1 MNPNALPAGAILN
14 SGKQTYRI
22 VRVLGSGGFGITYLA
37 VSRQKV
43 GNITVPIQFAVKEH
57 FMSDFCERDSD
68 TLQIKTGPGRQT
80 VENSMKDFLGEARRL
95 QQVGNGHSSIVK
107 VNEVF
112 EANNTA
118 YYVMEY
124 LDGESLRS
132 YVRSRGKLTV
142 AETLDLLR
150 PVMEAVDCLH
160 EQRMT
165 HLDIKPDNIMLARE
179 EDSAGN
185 AVLRPVLID
194 FGLSKHYD
202 ASGHATSTV
211 NTLGCSD
218 GYAPL
223 EQYAGITT
231 FSPSADIY
239 ALAATVLFCLTG
251 KDPRRSPD
259 MLHVDIPS
267 WLASITPPLT
277 PALKS
282 LLAASLSP
290 LPADRPASMFDVQV
304 SVPTEEE
311 APEPFDAGNATVPIT
326 PEEPPVN
333 TEMYTARQGSP
344 SVCQEMPVKSSDE
357 MHRKL
362 SGDKATVQF
371 DAPERVPG
379 GGTAVQAR
387 GVSDGKM
394 NIALWAI
401 VAATVALCVCFDLY
415 LSKVIASLFGAVVY
429 RVIVGLQVLL
439 VIALVSLC
447 LKLRKNRRSAG
458 LKTAA
463 IAVGA
468 GFTATVLPM
477 FFMTYPNYV
486 SWHEVGYTQDGDKIT
501 LYTKFGT
508 PLESYDYVFPVLPKD
523 SITAVISADQ
533 WIQYDSTLVSMVK
546 DTRYIGVNMNAQ
558 DAQVTYR
565 DLDGNYTITFLWEA
579 DYINGTSGITL
590 SDFLDGKFDYD
601 SAKWFGQNYISELP
615 STRYKLLSVIVTDR
629 GAISI
634 PKGHPVAVYL
644 DLVAE
649 RNGKYTF
656 FTQDEWRA
664 VPDAEKEEYIKHGI
678 VIDQPAIADPFV
690 LALKDNGHKVTWE
703 EAMASGINMP
713 TRIQAKAIVKNF
725 YKVREALKAFGGTDP
740 ERGGSWFWTKDAV
753 NSSHAWHVGISLGS
767 YYVLECP
774 KTYSYMVRAVAP
786 VPVASAM

>member
-95 QQVGNGHSSIVK
+95 QQVGDGHPSIVK

-132 YVRSRGKLTV
+132 YVRSRGKLSE

-150 PVMEAVDCLH
+150 PVMEAVDYLH

-179 EDSAGN
+179 EDASGN
-185 AVLRPVLID
+185 AVMRPVLID

-267 WLASITPPLT
+267 WLASLTPPLT

-290 LPADRPASMFDVQV
+290 LPTDRPASMLDVSV

-326 PEEPPVN
+326 QEEPPVN
-333 TEMYTARQGSP
+333 TEKHTARQDST
-344 SVCQEMPVKSSDE
+344 SVCREMPVKSADE
-357 MHRKL
+357 MHRKP
-362 SGDKATVQF
+362 SGGKVTVQF
-371 DAPERVPG
+371 DAPESVPG
-379 GGTAVQAR
+379 GGSAVQSC

-394 NIALWAI
+394 NIARWAI
-401 VAATVALCVCFDLY
+401 VAATVALCICFDLY

-439 VIALVSLC
+439 VIALVALC

-486 SWHEVGYTQDGDKIT
+486 SWHEVGYTQDGGRVT
-501 LYTKFGT
+501 LYTKFGA

-523 SITAVISADQ
+523 SIAAVISADQ
-533 WIQYDSTLVSMVK
+533 WIQFDSTLVSMIK

-565 DLDGNYTITFLWEA
+565 DLDGNYIITFLWEGA
-579 DYINGTSGITL
+579 PKTGITL

-601 SAKWFGQNYISELP
+601 SEKWFGQNYISELP
-615 STRYKLLSVIVTDR
+615 ATRYNLLSVIVNGR

-634 PKGHPVAVYL
+634 PQGHPVAAHL

-664 VPDAEKEEYIKHGI
+664 VPDAEKKEEYIKHGI
-678 VIDQPAIADPFV
+678 VIDQPDITEPFV
-690 LALKDNGHKVTWE
+690 LALKDNGHPMSWKS
-703 EAMASGINMP
+703 AMASGINMP
-713 TRIQAKAIVKNF
+713 TRIQAKAIVKECGN
-725 YKVREALKAFGGTDP
+725 VRNARYAFGAT
-740 ERGGSWFWTKDAV
+740 EFYSFWTKDADGSCDAWYV
-753 NSSHAWHVGISLGS
+753 NMKRDIVSSCSMS
-767 YYVLECP
+767 YIA
-774 KTYSYMVRAVAP
+774 MVRAVAP
-786 VPVASAM
+786 VPIASAM

>member
-43 GNITVPIQFAVKEH
+43 GNITVSIQFAVKEH

-95 QQVGNGHSSIVK
+95 QQVGDGHPSIVK

-132 YVRSRGKLTV
+132 YVRSRGKLSE

-150 PVMEAVDCLH
+150 PVMEAVDYLH

-179 EDSAGN
+179 EDASGN
-185 AVLRPVLID
+185 AVMRPVLID

-267 WLASITPPLT
+267 WLASLTPPLT

-290 LPADRPASMFDVQV
+290 LPTDRPASMLDVPV
-304 SVPTEEE
+304 PVPTEEE
-311 APEPFDAGNATVPIT
+311 TPEPFDAGNATVPIT

-333 TEMYTARQGSP
+333 KEKHTARQGST
-344 SVCQEMPVKSSDE
+344 SVCREMPVKSADE
-357 MHRKL
+357 MHRKP
-362 SGDKATVQF
+362 SGGNATVQF
-371 DAPERVPG
+371 DAAESVPG
-379 GGTAVQAR
+379 GGTAVQAY
-387 GVSDGKM
+387 GASDGKM
-394 NIALWAI
+394 NIARWAI
-401 VAATVALCVCFDLY
+401 VAATVVLCVCFDLY

-439 VIALVSLC
+439 VIALVLIC
-447 LKLRKNRRSAG
+447 LKLRKKRRSAG
-458 LKTAA
+458 LKTAS

-486 SWHEVGYTQDGDKIT
+486 SWYEVGYTQDGDKVT
-501 LYTKFGT
+501 LYTKFGA

-523 SITAVISADQ
+523 SIAAVISADQ
-533 WIQYDSTLVSMVK
+533 WIQFDSTLVSMIK
-546 DTRYIGVNMNAQ
+546 ETRYIGVNMNAQ

-579 DYINGTSGITL
+579 DSKIGITL

-601 SAKWFGQNYISELP
+601 SEKWFGQNYISELP
-615 STRYKLLSVIVTDR
+615 ATRYNLLNVIVNGR

-634 PKGHPVAVYL
+634 PQGHPVAAHL

-649 RNGKYTF
+649 RNGKYAF
-656 FTQDEWRA
+656 FTRDEWRA
-664 VPDAEKEEYIKHGI
+664 VPDAEKKEEYIMHGI

-690 LALKDNGHKVTWE
+690 LALNDNVYRMTWK
-703 EAMASGINMP
+703 EAMDSGINMP
-713 TRIQAKAIVKNF
+713 SQTQGEAIVKDCENV
-725 YKVREALKAFGGTDP
+725 KNALKAFGG
-740 ERGGSWFWTKDAV
+740 RGYEGDSRWFWTKDASGSSSAWFV
-753 NSSHAWHVGISLGS
+753 NMYSGSVYNISKS
-767 YYVLECP
+767 N
-774 KTYSYMVRAVAP
+774 TNRVRAVAP
-786 VPVASAM
+786 VPVAAM

>member
-95 QQVGNGHSSIVK
+95 QQVGDGHPSIVK

-132 YVRSRGKLTV
+132 YVRSRGKLCE

-150 PVMEAVDCLH
+150 PVMEAVDYLH

-179 EDSAGN
+179 EDASGN
-185 AVLRPVLID
+185 AVMRPVLID

-251 KDPRRSPD
+251 KDPCRSPD

-267 WLASITPPLT
+267 WLVSLTPPLT

-290 LPADRPASMFDVQV
+290 LPTARPASMLDVPV
-304 SVPTEEE
+304 PEPTEEE
-311 APEPFDAGNATVPIT
+311 TPEPFDAGNATVPIT

-333 TEMYTARQGSP
+333 KEKHTARHGST
-344 SVCQEMPVKSSDE
+344 SVCREMPVKSADE
-357 MHRKL
+357 MHRKP
-362 SGDKATVQF
+362 SGGKATVQF
-371 DAPERVPG
+371 DAPESVPG
-379 GGTAVQAR
+379 GGSAVQAR

-394 NIALWAI
+394 NIARGAI
-401 VAATVALCVCFDLY
+401 VAATVVLCVCFDLY

-439 VIALVSLC
+439 VIALVPLC

-468 GFTATVLPM
+468 GFAATVLPM

-486 SWHEVGYTQDGDKIT
+486 SWYEVGYTQDGDKVT
-501 LYTKFGT
+501 LYTKFGA

-523 SITAVISADQ
+523 SIAAVISADQ
-533 WIQYDSTLVSMVK
+533 WIQFDSTLVSMIK
-546 DTRYIGVNMNAQ
+546 ETRYIGVNMNAQ

-579 DYINGTSGITL
+579 DSKIGITL

-615 STRYKLLSVIVTDR
+615 STRYKLLSVVVNGR

-634 PKGHPVAVYL
+634 PQGHPVAAHL

-649 RNGKYTF
+649 RNGKYAF

-678 VIDQPAIADPFV
+678 VIDQPAIANPFV
-690 LALKDNGHKVTWE
+690 LALKDNGHEVTWE

-713 TRIQAKAIVKNF
+713 SYTQGKAIVKDCGNV
-725 YKVREALKAFGGTDP
+725 KNALKAFGGTGY
-740 ERGGSWFWTKDAV
+740 EGGSGWFWTKDAKD
-753 NSSHAWHVGISLGS
+753 SSHAWGV
-767 YYVLECP
+767 
-774 KTYSYMVRAVAP
+774 YMYNGFVYHSTKPSPSRVRAVAP
-786 VPVASAM
+786 VPEAVAM

>member
-95 QQVGNGHSSIVK
+95 QQVGDGHPSIVK

-132 YVRSRGKLTV
+132 YVRSRGKLTE

-150 PVMEAVDCLH
+150 PVMEAVDYLH

-179 EDSAGN
+179 EDASGN
-185 AVLRPVLID
+185 AVMRPVLID

-259 MLHVDIPS
+259 MLHIDIPS
-267 WLASITPPLT
+267 WLAYLTPPLT

-290 LPADRPASMFDVQV
+290 LPTDRPASMLDVPV
-304 SVPTEEE
+304 PVPTEEE
-311 APEPFDAGNATVPIT
+311 TPEPFDAGNATVPIT

-333 TEMYTARQGSP
+333 KEKHTARQGST
-344 SVCQEMPVKSSDE
+344 SVCREMPVKSADE
-357 MHRKL
+357 MHRKP
-362 SGDKATVQF
+362 SGGNATVQF
-371 DAPERVPG
+371 DAAESVPG
-379 GGTAVQAR
+379 EGTAVQAR
-387 GVSDGKM
+387 GVSNGKM
-394 NIALWAI
+394 NIARWAI

-429 RVIVGLQVLL
+429 RVIVGLLVLL
-439 VIALVSLC
+439 VIALVLLC

-458 LKTAA
+458 LKTAS

-468 GFTATVLPM
+468 GLAATVFPM
-477 FFMTYPNYV
+477 SFMTYPNYV
-486 SWHEVGYTQDGDKIT
+486 SWHEVGYTQDGGKVT

-523 SITAVISADQ
+523 SVAAVISAGQ
-533 WIQYDSTLVSMVK
+533 WIQRDSTLVSMIK
-546 DTRYIGVNMNAQ
+546 DTRYIGVSMNAQ

-565 DLDGNYTITFLWEA
+565 DLDGNYIMTFLWEA
-579 DYINGTSGITL
+579 DSINGTGAITL

-601 SAKWFGQNYISELP
+601 SGKWFGQNYIQELP
-615 STRYKLLSVIVTDR
+615 ATPYHLLRVIVTGR
-629 GAISI
+629 GPII
-634 PKGHPVAVYL
+634 PQGHPVAAHL

-649 RNGKYTF
+649 RDGKYAF

-664 VPDAEKEEYIKHGI
+664 VPDAEKEEYVKDGI
-678 VIDQPAIADPFV
+678 VIDQPDIIEPFV
-690 LALKDNGHKVTWE
+690 LALEDNGQKVTWND
-703 EAMASGINMP
+703 AMASGINMP
-713 TRIQAKAIVKNF
+713 TTFQGSAIAKDRIGVK
-725 YKVREALKAFGGTDP
+725 EALMFFGGSMDC
-740 ERGGSWFWTKDAV
+740 EQFWTKDA
-753 NSSHAWHVGISLGS
+753 SQDPSLARFVSMNQG
-767 YYVLECP
+767 YVCRNL
-774 KTYSYMVRAVAP
+774 KFNTLRVRAVAP
-786 VPVASAM
+786 VPVAGALSGPQ

>member
-95 QQVGNGHSSIVK
+95 QQVGDGHPSIVK

-132 YVRSRGKLTV
+132 YVRSRGKLSE

-179 EDSAGN
+179 EDASGN
-185 AVLRPVLID
+185 AVMRPVLID

-251 KDPRRSPD
+251 KDPCRSPD

-267 WLASITPPLT
+267 WLVSLTPPLT

-290 LPADRPASMFDVQV
+290 LPTDRPASMFDVPV
-304 SVPTEEE
+304 SRSTEEE
-311 APEPFDAGNATVPIT
+311 APDPFDAGNATVPIT
-326 PEEPPVN
+326 LEEPPVN
-333 TEMYTARQGSP
+333 TERHTARHGGT
-344 SVCQEMPVKSSDE
+344 SVCREMPVKSSDE
-357 MHRKL
+357 MPRKP
-362 SGDKATVQF
+362 SGGKATVQL
-371 DAPERVPG
+371 DAPSVPG

-394 NIALWAI
+394 NIARWAI

-439 VIALVSLC
+439 VIALVPLC

-458 LKTAA
+458 LKTASIA
-463 IAVGA
+463 IGA
-468 GFTATVLPM
+468 GFAATVLPM

-565 DLDGNYTITFLWEA
+565 DLDGNYIITFLWE
-579 DYINGTSGITL
+579 GTPQTGITL

-601 SAKWFGQNYISELP
+601 SEKWFGQNYISELP
-615 STRYKLLSVIVTDR
+615 ATRYKLLSVIVNGR

-634 PKGHPVAVYL
+634 PQGHPVAAHL

-713 TRIQAKAIVKNF
+713 TKTQAAAIVKNF
-725 YKVREALKAFGGTDP
+725 DKVRKARYAFGAT
-740 ERGGSWFWTKDAV
+740 EFYSFWTKDADG
-753 NSSHAWHVGISLGS
+753 SCDAWYVSM
-767 YYVLECP
+767 YYGDVSIYNKLSICR
-774 KTYSYMVRAVAP
+774 VRAVAP
-786 VPVASAM
+786 VPVAAM